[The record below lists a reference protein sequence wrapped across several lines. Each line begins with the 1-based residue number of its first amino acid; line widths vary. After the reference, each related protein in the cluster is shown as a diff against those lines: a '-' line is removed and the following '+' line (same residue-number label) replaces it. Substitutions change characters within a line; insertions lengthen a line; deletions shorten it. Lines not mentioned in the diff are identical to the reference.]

1 MKTIWLNQE
10 EKILSPTVA
19 TVGVFDGVHRGH
31 QQLIGLVVEKAR
43 LQNLTSV
50 VITFDRQP
58 RQILDPTF
66 QPQVLTTL
74 DEKITVVEG
83 LGVDYFVVL
92 PFTKETAAL
101 SARSFMQQILRDQ
114 LCVETLITGYDH
126 RFGKNRSEG
135 FDDYVRYGREL
146 GMQVCRGEAVLM
158 DGGQRTISSS
168 VIRDLLLEGKVEL
181 MPSCLTRPYQLS
193 GKVTQ
198 GEQIGRCLGFPTAN
212 LVPDDP
218 NKLIP
223 APGVYAVWA
232 TVEGDNRTWAA
243 MMNIGT
249 RPTFYGQRQTLE
261 VNLFDFEGNLYGQTV
276 CISFVKHLREEH
288 RFDTPEA
295 LITQLQEDRR
305 NAKTVLG
312 LKGE

>member
-43 LQNLTSV
+43 TQSLTSV

-74 DEKITVVEG
+74 DEKIAVVEG

-198 GEQIGRCLGFPTAN
+198 GEHIGRCLGFPTAN
-212 LVPDDP
+212 LTLDDP
-218 NKLIP
+218 CKLIP
-223 APGVYAVWA
+223 EAGVYAVWA
-232 TVEGDNRTWAA
+232 ALEGDGRVWAA
-243 MMNIGT
+243 MMNIGK
-249 RPTFYGQRQTLE
+249 RPTFNGQRQTLE
-261 VNLFDFEGNLYGQTV
+261 VNLFDFEGDLYGQTLSV
-276 CISFVKHLREEH
+276 SFVMRLRAE
-288 RFDTPEA
+288 RFFDTPEA
-295 LITQLQEDRR
+295 LKTQLVEDRR
-305 NAKTVLG
+305 MAETVLG
-312 LKGE
+312 VKER